1 MTSIIKL
8 DVRVRS
14 ASLRDV
20 RAEFRRVF
28 KELNKVI
35 GSEAGTNRSQISD
48 MYIDKTT
55 DELVITHTDGEK
67 RIA

>member
-1 MTSIIKL
+1 MTSIVRL

-20 RAEFRRVF
+20 RTEFRRVF
-28 KELNKVI
+28 KELSKVI
-35 GSEAGTNRSQISD
+35 GSETGTNRSQISD

>member
-1 MTSIIKL
+1 MTSIVRL
-8 DVRVRS
+8 DVRVKS

-28 KELNKVI
+28 KELNRVI

-48 MYIDKTT
+48 IYIDKTT
-55 DELVITHTDGEK
+55 GELVITHTDGEK
-67 RIA
+67 RIT